1 MTMAD
6 AEAVFAG
13 YAKAFTEMDV
23 DEVCARWSYPAFMA
37 GRGKQ
42 ASLDEAAFRQNAVA
56 LCAFYSAQG
65 VARAE
70 KQVLELARLT
80 ETTSTVRT
88 ADTLF
93 DARGDLVAAWEHVY
107 LLTETPAGV
116 RVAVALPDGEL
127 AAWRS
132 RGTPLGSW

>member
-1 MTMAD
+1 MTML
-6 AEAVFAG
+6 EAQDFFIE
-13 YAKAFTEMDV
+13 YAKAFTDMDV

-37 GRGKQ
+37 ARGNQ
-42 ASLDEAAFRQNAVA
+42 TSMDETAFRTNTIA
-56 LCAFYSAQG
+56 LCNFYRAQG

-70 KQVLELARLT
+70 KQVLELVRLT

-93 DARGDLVAAWEHVY
+93 DAKGDLVAAWEHVY
-107 LLTETPAGV
+107 LLTETPLGV

>member
-1 MTMAD
+1 MTML
-6 AEAVFAG
+6 EAQDFFTA
-13 YAKAFTEMDV
+13 YAKAFTAMDV

-37 GRGKQ
+37 ARGKQ
-42 ASLDEAAFRQNAVA
+42 ATLDEAAFRTNTVA
-56 LCAFYSAQG
+56 LCDFYRAQG

-70 KQVLELARLT
+70 KRVLELVRLT

-93 DARGDLVAAWEHVY
+93 DAKGDLVAAWEHVY
-107 LLTETPAGV
+107 LLTETPVGV

>member
-1 MTMAD
+1 MTMMD
-6 AEAVFAG
+6 VEHFFTG
-13 YAKAFTEMDV
+13 YAKAFTDMDV
-23 DEVCARWSYPAFMA
+23 DEVCARRSYPAFMA

-42 ASLDEAAFRQNAVA
+42 AALDEAAFRQNTVA
-56 LCAFYSAQG
+56 LCDFYRAQG

-70 KQVLELARLT
+70 KQVLELVPLT
-80 ETTSTVRT
+80 ETTATVRT

-93 DARGDLVAAWEHVY
+93 DAHGDLVAAWEHVY
-107 LLTETPAGV
+107 LLTETPSGV

-132 RGTPLGSW
+132 RGTPLGRW

>member
-1 MTMAD
+1 MTMR
-6 AEAVFAG
+6 EVEEFFTG
-13 YAKAFTEMDV
+13 YAKAFTDMDV

-37 GRGKQ
+37 GRGRQ
-42 ASLDEAAFRQNAVA
+42 ASLDEAAFRQNTVA
-56 LCAFYSAQG
+56 LCAFYRAQG

-70 KQVLELARLT
+70 KQVLEWVRLT

-88 ADTLF
+88 ADALF
-93 DARGDLVAAWEHVY
+93 DAKGGMVAAWEHVY
-107 LLTETPAGV
+107 LLTQTPAGV

>member
-1 MTMAD
+1 MTMVEVED
-6 AEAVFAG
+6 FFAG
-13 YAKAFTEMDV
+13 YAKAFTAMDV

-42 ASLDEAAFRQNAVA
+42 ASLDEAAFRQNTIA
-56 LCAFYSAQG
+56 LCAFYRAQG

-70 KQVLELARLT
+70 KQVLELTRLT

-93 DARGDLVAAWEHVY
+93 DSDGDLVAAWEHVY
-107 LLTETPAGV
+107 VLTDTPAGV

-127 AAWRS
+127 AVWRS

>member
-1 MTMAD
+1 MTMVEVED
-6 AEAVFAG
+6 FFTG
-13 YAKAFTEMDV
+13 YAQAFTDMDV

-42 ASLDEAAFRQNAVA
+42 AALDEAAFRQNTIA
-56 LCAFYSAQG
+56 LCAFYRAQG
-65 VARAE
+65 VTRAE
-70 KQVLELARLT
+70 KQVLELTRLT

-93 DARGDLVAAWEHVY
+93 DAEGDLVAAWEHVY
-107 LLTETPAGV
+107 VLTETAAGV
-116 RVAVALPDGEL
+116 RVAVALPDAEL

>member
-1 MTMAD
+1 MTRVE
-6 AEAVFAG
+6 AEDFFAG
-13 YAKAFTEMDV
+13 YAQAFTDMDV
-23 DEVCARWSYPAFMA
+23 DGVCASWSYPAFMA

-42 ASLDEAAFRQNAVA
+42 AALDEASFRQNTVA
-56 LCAFYSAQG
+56 LCAFYRAQG

-70 KQVLELARLT
+70 KQVLELVRQT

-93 DARGDLVAAWEHVY
+93 DATGDVVAAWEHVY